1 MSETPTHLE
10 RLKSATNRKELAML
24 LGYKPSAL
32 TSIIYKTPIEQRYS
46 EFEIPKKNGGVRLIK
61 APSPKL
67 KVLQSR
73 LANYLYACLEEIEKS
88 RRTKSVSHGFR
99 KSVGIVSN
107 AKSHKNRRFVL
118 NLDLENFFP
127 SFHFGRV
134 RGFFLKDKCFDLNE
148 EVATTIAQIACDG
161 QALPQ
166 GSPCSPVIS
175 ELVGQI
181 LDLRLLRFAKK
192 NGIRY
197 SRYADDLTFS
207 TNQKL
212 FPLQVAIQDK
222 ADASK
227 WILGKALVDKIEAS
241 GFRVNTSKTRMHVKG
256 SRQRVNGLVVNE
268 KANIA
273 SHYYRRTRAMCDSL
287 FANGNYFKETKV
299 AEIGGAKEPVVIK
312 TLAPLEGILSH
323 IYYVTQSEE
332 KRNIQEQR
340 TNPRAIRKLFRRFL
354 FYKHCIALSK
364 PLIITEGKTDPIY
377 LRESIRHLPLFQP
390 QLGKK
395 DEVGF
400 RFFVSFFKYE
410 GQLHEIMDLGGGSGD
425 LQSVIYDY
433 VKNLEP
439 KKWKTKRKPM
449 AHLPMKHPV
458 IMLVDNDDGL
468 GPVTSAIRKR
478 FGIDIKKS
486 ACEPFYYIG
495 HNLYLVKTPEDA
507 GDSCIE
513 DFFPKKWLSKKLNGK
528 SLSLKS
534 KIDPSKE
541 YGKEVFA
548 KQIVLKHANEI
559 DFKGFIPLLE
569 RVKSVISDYEDK
581 VKATDV

>member
-1 MSETPTHLE
+1 MSKPPTHLE
-10 RLKSATNRKELAML
+10 KLKSATNRKELAVL
-24 LGYKPSAL
+24 LGYKPSAM
-32 TSIIYKTPIEQRYS
+32 TSIIYKTPIEQRYN

-73 LANYLYACLEEIEKS
+73 LANYLYACLEEIEES
-88 RRTKSVSHGFR
+88 RKTKSVSHGFR

-118 NLDLENFFP
+118 NIDLENFFP

-134 RGFFLKDKCFDLNE
+134 RGFFLKDKCFELNE

-192 NGIRY
+192 NGVRY

-207 TNQKL
+207 TNQKS
-212 FPLQVAIQDK
+212 FPSQVAIQDK

-227 WILGKALVDKIEAS
+227 WTLGKALVDKIEAS
-241 GFRVNTSKTRMHVKG
+241 GFRVNTSKTRMHIKG

-312 TLAPLEGILSH
+312 KLAALEGMLSH

-377 LRESIRHLPLFQP
+377 LREAIRHLPPFQP
-390 QLGKK
+390 QLGQKGK
-395 DEVGF
+395 NGF
-400 RFFVSFFKYE
+400 QFSISFFKYQ
-410 GQLHEIMDLGGGSGD
+410 GRLHEIMDLGGGSGD
-425 LQSVIYDY
+425 LKSVIFDY

-439 KKWKTKRKPM
+439 KKWKMKRKPM

-458 IMLVDNDDGL
+458 ILLVDNDEGL
-468 GPVTSAIRKR
+468 APVTGPIRKQ
-478 FGIDIKKS
+478 FDVDIKRS
-486 ACEPFYYIG
+486 YSQPFYYIG
-495 HNLYLVKTPEDA
+495 YNLYLVKTPEDA

-513 DFFPKKWLSKKLNGK
+513 DLFPREWLVKKLNGK

-548 KQIVLKHANEI
+548 KQIVLKHATEI

-569 RVKSVISDYEDK
+569 RVKAVISDYEDK
-581 VKATDV
+581 LKGAKI